1 MAHGTR
7 KAAARIDT
15 RRPVLDAIAGTSIP
29 PLLGGLASAALLL
42 GIATAKGDAP
52 SVALDRA
59 GAETAPVV
67 FDTTGGDAWTFQKLV
82 RGHTSLGRC
91 EVVLI
96 SSPRG
101 QIRAPVQKDG
111 VFLAHVP
118 LRSGDNPLSAICRHA
133 GHDVGSPSV
142 QHWDVRLS
150 DSPHAAV
157 LVQIAGNDVTLDA
170 GATTVAPGIASPI
183 VRYEWHERRGN
194 PAPLKLPADAEQRV
208 QIPAPAA
215 DGRYYV
221 TLRAVDALG
230 RDDRA
235 TATFRVAGCHAIAV
249 DTQHDHPAWADT
261 AVVYGVALPLFAPDA
276 FQAVTNRIDAIA
288 ALGATVL
295 WLSPVTQAPDQ
306 DFGYAVTDPF
316 ALRTAFGSEAQFRA
330 LLAAAHQHGLHVI
343 LDAVTNQL
351 SDQSR
356 YFADARAR
364 GKSSPYYDWFS
375 RDANGRA
382 LHYFNWTN
390 LQNLNYHNL
399 EVRSFLTQ
407 ALTHWLRAYPA
418 DGFRVDA
425 AWGMR
430 LRAPD
435 LWPQV
440 RREIE
445 RVNPDVWLLAEA
457 SARDRYYADNGF
469 DAGYD
474 WTMRIGEWAWHDVF
488 GPARGLPD
496 LRALRAALAAGEA
509 LPAFRFI
516 NNNDTGQRFISLH
529 GVGETRVAAALLFTL
544 PGVPLIYD
552 GDETGAA
559 FDPYSAKGPLSR
571 NDPNDLTTLYAL
583 LAHTRQKIPA
593 MHSRALTLLRTDH
606 REEVLAYARGD
617 ARDPAAAL
625 VLLNF
630 SDRPL
635 QVALLPQG
643 SRTSLMRG
651 SWLAS
656 DLLTGRA
663 LPSPRDFPSVRLS
676 GYGALLLQ
684 RARASDAGK
693 PSPAAH
699 CGPSG

>member
-1 MAHGTR
+1 
-7 KAAARIDT
+7 
-15 RRPVLDAIAGTSIP
+15 
-29 PLLGGLASAALLL
+29 
-42 GIATAKGDAP
+42 
-52 SVALDRA
+52 
-59 GAETAPVV
+59 
-67 FDTTGGDAWTFQKLV
+67 
-82 RGHTSLGRC
+82 
-91 EVVLI
+91 VLI

-101 QIRAPVQKDG
+101 QIRAQVQDG

-118 LRSGDNPLSAICRHA
+118 LRSGDNPLSAICRPA
-133 GHDVGSPSV
+133 GHDVGPAIV

-157 LVQIAGNDVTLDA
+157 RVQVVGNDVTLDA
-170 GATTVAPGIASPI
+170 GATTVASGIASPI
-183 VRYEWHERRGN
+183 ARYEWHERRGN
-194 PAPLKLPADAEQRV
+194 PAPLKFPDDAEQQM
-208 QIPAPAA
+208 QIHAPDA

-230 RDDRA
+230 RDDH
-235 TATFRVAGCHAIAV
+235 TTVVFRVEGCRAVAV

-261 AVVYGVALPLFAPDA
+261 AVVYGVALPLFEPDA

-316 ALRTAFGSEAQFRA
+316 ALRTAFGSDAQFRA

-364 GKSSPYYDWFS
+364 GRSSPYYDWFS

-382 LHYFNWTN
+382 RHYFNWTN
-390 LQNLNYHNL
+390 LLNLNYDHP

-407 ALTHWLRAYPA
+407 ALIHWLRAYGA

-430 LRAPD
+430 QRAPD

-457 SARDRYYADNGF
+457 SARDRYYSDNGF

-488 GPARGLPD
+488 GPARGVPD

-516 NNNDTGQRFISLH
+516 NNNDTGRRFISLH
-529 GVGETRVAAALLFTL
+529 GVGATRVAAALLFTL

-559 FDPYSAKGPLSR
+559 FDPYSANGPLSR
-571 NDPNDLTTLYAL
+571 NDPIDLSALYAL

-593 MHSRALTLLRTDH
+593 MHSRALTLLRTD
-606 REEVLAYARGD
+606 RDEQVLAYARGD
-617 ARDPAAAL
+617 ARDPSVAL

-635 QVALLPQG
+635 RVALLPQ
-643 SRTSLMRG
+643 SSSKPLMRG
-651 SWLAS
+651 SWLAT
-656 DLLTGRA
+656 DLLTGRS
-663 LPSPRDFPSVRLS
+663 LPSPREFPSVRLS

-684 RARASDAGK
+684 RVRARDAAK
-693 PSPAAH
+693 PTPAAR
-699 CGPSG
+699 CGSSG